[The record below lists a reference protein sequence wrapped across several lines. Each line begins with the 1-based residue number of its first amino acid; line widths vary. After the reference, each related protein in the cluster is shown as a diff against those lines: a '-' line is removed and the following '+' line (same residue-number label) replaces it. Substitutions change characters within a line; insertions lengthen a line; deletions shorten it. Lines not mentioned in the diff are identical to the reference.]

1 MKRVKNNNKDL
12 TLVLIL
18 VMVISGIF
26 GFIYETIFYRI
37 ELGYFIKRGT
47 TFGPWIPIY
56 AFGGLLIYLGTN
68 KYKENTFYVFI
79 ISTLLCGLLEFIT
92 GYILFK
98 VRNIRLWDYNVEM
111 LNFGNI
117 GGFICLR
124 SVLFFGLSGII
135 LMKLVLPTL
144 YKVKKKLSNEIFKLV
159 SIVPSILFLVDFII
173 SDIIKL

>member
-1 MKRVKNNNKDL
+1 M
-12 TLVLIL
+12 
-18 VMVISGIF
+18 
-26 GFIYETIFYRI
+26 
-37 ELGYFIKRGT
+37 
-47 TFGPWIPIY
+47 
-56 AFGGLLIYLGTN
+56 
-68 KYKENTFYVFI
+68 FI

-98 VRNIRLWDYNVEM
+98 VSNIRLWDYNVEM

-135 LMKLVLPTL
+135 LMKLVLPTI

-159 SIVPSILFLVDFII
+159 SVVPSILFLVDFII
-173 SDIIKL
+173 SDIIKI